1 MGSQRDPGEQQ
12 RRPHFTERYLYSQS
26 VLVIIMCDPSETQTN
41 EGQENPETSEA
52 PAAVEPVGVEGAEK
66 KEEVAGPE
74 PVDVEGAEKKE
85 EVAEPE
91 SVGVEEAEKKEEV
104 AEPEPEPEAAAEAQN
119 TEDNQTKEPSGSS
132 DTTEEKKEEASSEP
146 EKTTTCLT
154 NESNSTEKDIEDA
167 NRKTAKT
174 VAGILT
180 RVKEDTEMTDM
191 EKIDTLCLL
200 LSKFVEENGV
210 LKNEVGIMLEQI
222 KKHNAAKETLKAMNE
237 AYKRQV
243 DLVKEECELRLK
255 EEQTKRQDNMGD
267 YSSTM
272 EELSGLL
279 ETQSGQNSKL
289 LTDNTNL
296 GEQMSKLIGET
307 QKREDQFVRI
317 QTEYGLQIKL
327 FEAQLKK
334 AQLEK
339 AEVKCEMTQERIDL
353 AKELET
359 ERGRNSNLERTV
371 TNLREQLD
379 IYEKQSSEL
388 SQGVGNNAKQFQH
401 FKTQS
406 DKLTSTMTTLE
417 KETSQWR
424 EKSELSAKQV
434 QKMNQVAMEKDK
446 EVAGLKKKLEGMVKL
461 NQALSSERSEL
472 LSKVKSL
479 DEGVNGV

>member
-1 MGSQRDPGEQQ
+1 MG
-12 RRPHFTERYLYSQS
+12 T
-26 VLVIIMCDPSETQTN
+26 
-41 EGQENPETSEA
+41 PETSEA
-52 PAAVEPVGVEGAEK
+52 PVAVEAVGVEGAEK
-66 KEEVAGPE
+66 KEEVAE
-74 PVDVEGAEKKE
+74 PVK
-85 EVAEPE
+85 
-91 SVGVEEAEKKEEV
+91 VEEAKKPSGISLPMTEANDDWMDDDVGLTMDDSDEEEDV
-104 AEPEPEPEAAAEAQN
+104 KVEAEVPN
-119 TEDNQTKEPSGSS
+119 SEDNKAKESIVS
-132 DTTEEKKEEASSEP
+132 DTTEEKKEEAGSEQ
-146 EKTTTCLT
+146 ENTTTTCLT
-154 NESNSTEKDIEDA
+154 SESNSTVKDIEDA
-167 NRKTAKT
+167 NKKTAKT

-200 LSKFVEENGV
+200 LSKFLEENGV

-267 YSSTM
+267 YSATM

-371 TNLREQLD
+371 TNLRDQLD

-401 FKTQS
+401 FKTQI

-424 EKSELSAKQV
+424 ERSELSAKQV
-434 QKMNQVAMEKDK
+434 QKMNQVSMEKDK
-446 EVAGLKKKLEGMVKL
+446 EMASLKKKLEGMVKL

-472 LSKVKSL
+472 LSKVKTL
-479 DEGVNGV
+479 GEGVNGV